1 MKNKKALTKVY
12 VCSPNCI
19 DWKNKGEAISEFGS
33 NFKLAFITGIRLIKF
48 GYLPLIPQIYFG
60 ALVSLSN
67 YSDYEDYEAL
77 SHEWLTQSDEVW
89 VFGGILTDEMLRD
102 VEIANMNNIPVRY
115 MMYTESNEFLEIP
128 ICNISKW
135 KVIGE

>member
-1 MKNKKALTKVY
+1 MKNKETLTKVY
-12 VCSPNCI
+12 VSSPNCI
-19 DWKNKGEAISEFGS
+19 DWKNNGEVEPDFDST
-33 NFKLAFITGIRLIKF
+33 FKLAYITGSKLIEF
-48 GYLPLIPQIYFG
+48 GYLPLVPQVYFN
-60 ALVSLSN
+60 ALVSISN
-67 YSDYEDYEAL
+67 SLGQVDYETL